1 MNTNINSEHRYCTF
15 SVFEKDVETMLFG
28 GDEQKIEEHELE
40 LMVLKLWNMR
50 DNNLLSSIGMEL
62 AQA

>member
-1 MNTNINSEHRYCTF
+1 MIINPEPRHCTF
-15 SVFEKDVETMLFG
+15 SFFDQDVEIMLFG
-28 GDEQKIEEHELE
+28 NDKEKIEEHELE

-50 DNNLLSSIGMEL
+50 DDILDKVGMEL

>member
-1 MNTNINSEHRYCTF
+1 
-15 SVFEKDVETMLFG
+15 MLFG
-28 GDEQKIEEHELE
+28 SDEQKIEEHELE

>member
-1 MNTNINSEHRYCTF
+1 MSTNTSIESRHCTF
-15 SVFEKDVETMLFG
+15 SFFDQDIEIMLFG
-28 GDEQKIEEHELE
+28 SDEQKIEEHELE

>member
-1 MNTNINSEHRYCTF
+1 MNTNLEHRHCTF
-15 SVFEKDVETMLFG
+15 SFFDQDVETMLFG

>member
-1 MNTNINSEHRYCTF
+1 MSTNTSIEPRHCTF
-15 SVFEKDVETMLFG
+15 SFFDQDIEIMLFG
-28 GDEQKIEEHELE
+28 SDEQKIEEHELE

-50 DNNLLSSIGMEL
+50 DNILDKVGMEL

>member
-1 MNTNINSEHRYCTF
+1 MSTNTSIESRHCTF
-15 SVFEKDVETMLFG
+15 SFFDQDIEIMLFG
-28 GDEQKIEEHELE
+28 SDEQKIEEHELE

-50 DNNLLSSIGMEL
+50 DNILDKVGMEL

>member
-1 MNTNINSEHRYCTF
+1 MIINPEPRHCTF
-15 SVFEKDVETMLFG
+15 SFFDQDVQIMLFG
-28 GDEQKIEEHELE
+28 NDKEKIEEHELE

-50 DNNLLSSIGMEL
+50 DDILDKVGMEL

>member
-1 MNTNINSEHRYCTF
+1 MNTNINSEHRHCTF
-15 SVFEKDVETMLFG
+15 SFFDQDVETMLFG

>member
-1 MNTNINSEHRYCTF
+1 
-15 SVFEKDVETMLFG
+15 MLFG